1 MCARKRCLRVCE
13 LPVCYQL
20 YNQPETD
27 VDPSLCHFTMPK
39 SKRAKMGALSRLLG
53 LHRRQK
59 LPTTSL
65 DDIIVLGV
73 RAVTLSKTTAKP
85 ALKEDLVN
93 SIRECVDMFSNAFVF
108 TFENMRTVAFKDVRA
123 AWKDSRFFLG
133 KNKVMRVAL
142 GRDHEDEYRDGLADL
157 GRGLVGSVGLLFTN
171 RSKEE
176 VMEYFSK
183 LAVRDFARMGAPATD
198 TVMMQA
204 GALTGMAHTMV
215 EQLRK
220 LGMPVE
226 LQNGVVHLTSD
237 YTVCKEGE
245 ALSVDQARILVRAG
259 AGLWPAFV
267 A

>member
-1 MCARKRCLRVCE
+1 M
-13 LPVCYQL
+13 
-20 YNQPETD
+20 
-27 VDPSLCHFTMPK
+27 
-39 SKRAKMGALSRLLG
+39 
-53 LHRRQK
+53 
-59 LPTTSL
+59 
-65 DDIIVLGV
+65 LGV

-259 AGLWPAFV
+259 AGFVVAFCCLTV
-267 A
+267 CVSRCPQKLFDVKMANFTITPQLMWSDGECVSLQEGGQEEKK